1 MTCRTARNATLSGMS
16 NADIAEI
23 LKLPAEARLRI
34 VELIWESLAAT
45 PGSVPLSDAHRT
57 ALDAELAEHNRNPAD
72 VVALDDVMADVRR
85 RR

>member
-1 MTCRTARNATLSGMS
+1 MVD
-16 NADIAEI
+16 ADISEI

-45 PGSVPLSDAHRT
+45 PNSVSLSDAHRA

-72 VVALDDVMADVRR
+72 VIALDEALATIRQSR
-85 RR
+85 